1 EKVQSTFNY
10 NFDGDQIKT
19 VTDFTYTNDAL
30 TQSDTYRNNVI
41 TSDIAVAQRDVLRSV
56 SVYTGNEGEEK
67 VQSTFNYNFDG
78 DQIKTV
84 TDFTYT
90 NDALTQSDTYRN
102 NIATGDIALAER
114 NVLRSVSVY
123 TGNEGEEKV
132 QTTYNYNFDGDQ
144 IKTVTE
150 FTYEADALTQSDTY
164 RNNTITAVIGEATKD
179 VLRSVSVYTGN
190 EGEEKV
196 QSTFNYNFDGD
207 QIKTV

>member
-1 EKVQSTFNY
+1 
-10 NFDGDQIKT
+10 
-19 VTDFTYTNDAL
+19 
-30 TQSDTYRNNVI
+30 
-41 TSDIAVAQRDVLRSV
+41 
-56 SVYTGNEGEEK
+56 
-67 VQSTFNYNFDG
+67 
-78 DQIKTV
+78 
-84 TDFTYT
+84 
-90 NDALTQSDTYRN
+90 
-102 NIATGDIALAER
+102 
-114 NVLRSVSVY
+114 
-123 TGNEGEEKV
+123 GNEGEEKV

-207 QIKTV
+207 QIKTVTDFTYTNDALTQSDTYRNNITTGDIAVAQRDVLRSVSVYSGNEGEEKVQTTYNYNFDGDQIKTVTEFTYEADALTQSDTYRNNTIT